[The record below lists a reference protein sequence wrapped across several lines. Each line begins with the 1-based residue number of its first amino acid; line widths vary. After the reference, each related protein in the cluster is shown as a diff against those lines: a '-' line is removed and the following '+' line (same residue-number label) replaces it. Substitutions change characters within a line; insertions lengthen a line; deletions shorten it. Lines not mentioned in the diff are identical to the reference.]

1 MKLRKDLPNWAP
13 MFGRKVCLDY
23 KGIKKQCSA
32 CFGPHI
38 RKFCLSKSLMT
49 PPRYTPH
56 PPNNHFFVARFSP
69 FNFCLL
75 IIAFNFASTFFHS
88 ISAIHFLLLNFNLLA
103 TSQTMPSF
111 VFLMLFFLISFQSL
125 IHPIVIHP
133 KFSDIRSLFWKLLN
147 FLASLLT

>member
-1 MKLRKDLPNWAP
+1 MKRRKDLPSWVP
-13 MFGRKVCLDY
+13 MYGRKVCLDY

-75 IIAFNFASTFFHS
+75 IFAFNFASTFFHS
-88 ISAIHFLLLNFNLLA
+88 ISAIHFLLLNFN
-103 TSQTMPSF
+103 PF
-111 VFLMLFFLISFQSL
+111 ISCISKA
-125 IHPIVIHP
+125 
-133 KFSDIRSLFWKLLN
+133 KFKCIASNLYLYWACSRNRDI
-147 FLASLLT
+147 